1 MRFSF
6 AIHLPS
12 TLRSAGAADAVRGI
26 DAPRLP
32 ERSAEP
38 QAPAKL
44 PPPWSQLPQE
54 LDQRVRELG
63 EW

>member
-6 AIHLPS
+6 AIHLPQPLHVPVS
-12 TLRSAGAADAVRGI
+12 D
-26 DAPRLP
+26 RLP
-32 ERSAEP
+32 QRPVAAPDVSRTEP
-38 QAPAKL
+38 QADPVRE
-44 PPPWSQLPQE
+44 LPQD

>member
-6 AIHLPS
+6 AIHLPLPMHAPVS
-12 TLRSAGAADAVRGI
+12 GQLPQRTAAAPE
-26 DAPRLP
+26 APRFEQQP
-32 ERSAEP
+32 
-38 QAPAKL
+38 APVRE
-44 PPPWSQLPQE
+44 LPQE

>member
-6 AIHLPS
+6 AIHLPQPMHAPAS
-12 TLRSAGAADAVRGI
+12 ELRSPRVAPVPEAVHT
-26 DAPRLP
+26 
-32 ERSAEP
+32 EP
-38 QAPAKL
+38 QPAPVRE
-44 PPPWSQLPQE
+44 LPQE